1 MISNSAMNEEYKAAC
16 IFYRHVSQDS
26 TVLSKWR
33 IYNYKGTQLAPR
45 GQDVLLGKQN
55 RFFFLKGELQPKISL
70 LNMKVL
76 TLIKAKS
83 NVFLWYVQWR
93 IAREERKPKYWRL
106 GRRHL
111 GLSLTLWRHIV
122 KRDILNMNCDCWFM
136 FLRLLIS
143 CKSQKNRLRV
153 SRNRFK

>member
-83 NVFLWYVQWR
+83 NVFL
-93 IAREERKPKYWRL
+93 
-106 GRRHL
+106 
-111 GLSLTLWRHIV
+111 
-122 KRDILNMNCDCWFM
+122 
-136 FLRLLIS
+136 
-143 CKSQKNRLRV
+143 
-153 SRNRFK
+153 